1 MIQHVVFFKLK
12 PEVDS
17 HKLEEMIRSTRS
29 MLLKIPE
36 VLSVRSGR
44 NIDTKAEWPFFLSVE
59 VESLEK
65 LRMYIEDPVHL
76 KYVETVIKPNTSA
89 RFALDFETDPSKDLK
104 YS

>member
-1 MIQHVVFFKLK
+1 MIHHVVFFKLK
-12 PEVDS
+12 PEVDD

-44 NIDTKAEWPFFLSVE
+44 NIDSTSEWPFFLTVE
-59 VESLEK
+59 VETLEK
-65 LRMYIEDPVHL
+65 LRMYVEDPVHL
-76 KYVETVIKPNTSA
+76 KYLEKVIKPNTTA
-89 RFALDFETDPSKDLK
+89 RFALDFQTDPSKDLK

>member
-1 MIQHVVFFKLK
+1 MIHHTVFFKLK
-12 PEVDS
+12 PEVDDQ
-17 HKLEEMIRSTRS
+17 KLEEMVRSTRS

-44 NIDTKAEWPFFLSVE
+44 NIDPSAEWPFFLAVE
-59 VESLEK
+59 VETLEK

-76 KYVETVIKPNTSA
+76 KYLETVIKPNTTA
-89 RFALDFETDPSKDLK
+89 RFALDFQTDPSKDLK

>member
-1 MIQHVVFFKLK
+1 MIQHIVFFKLK
-12 PEVDS
+12 PGIDD

-44 NIDTKAEWPFFLSVE
+44 NIDTGSEWSFFLSVE
-59 VESLEK
+59 VETLEK
-65 LRMYIEDPVHL
+65 LRMYVEDPVHL
-76 KYVETVIKPNTSA
+76 KYVETVIKPNTTA
-89 RFALDFETDPSKDLK
+89 RFALDFQTDPSKELK

>member
-1 MIQHVVFFKLK
+1 MIHHVVFFKLK
-12 PEVDS
+12 PEVDDLR
-17 HKLEEMIRSTRS
+17 LEEMMRTTRS

-44 NIDTKAEWPFFLSVE
+44 NIESSAEWPFFLTVE

-65 LRMYIEDPVHL
+65 LRMYREDPVHL
-76 KYVETVIKPNTSA
+76 KYLETVIKPNTTA
-89 RFALDFETDPSKDLK
+89 RFAMDFQTDPSKDLK

>member
-1 MIQHVVFFKLK
+1 MV
-12 PEVDS
+12 
-17 HKLEEMIRSTRS
+17 RSTRS

-44 NIDTKAEWPFFLSVE
+44 NIDPSAEWPFFLAVE
-59 VESLEK
+59 VETLEK

-76 KYVETVIKPNTSA
+76 KYLETVIKPNTTA
-89 RFALDFETDPSKDLK
+89 RFALDFQTDPSKDLK

>member
-1 MIQHVVFFKLK
+1 MIHHVVFFKLK
-12 PEVDS
+12 PEVDD

-44 NIDTKAEWPFFLSVE
+44 NIDPKAEWPFFLTVE
-59 VESLEK
+59 LETLEK
-65 LRMYIEDPVHL
+65 LRMYVDDAIHL
-76 KYVETVIKPNTSA
+76 KYIETVIKPNTTA
-89 RFALDFETDPSKDLK
+89 RFALDFQTDPSKALK